1 MVTIAKALKIK
12 NRVAEKLRKAEKE
25 FMRVNSY
32 RVDLGVDNPPEEV
45 WDKLVSLRSDL
56 WHLKSAIAK
65 ANAPVQD
72 AIFEMAEIK
81 AEISYLGGL
90 TTTNGKVAVN
100 TNRYAGFSEDSDSDK
115 FVEYKAYFNRKEV
128 EERVEDLQA
137 DLDTL
142 QERLD
147 HFNNTT
153 KIDVAFLGE

>member
-32 RVDLGVDNPPEEV
+32 RVDLGVDNPPDEV
-45 WDKLVSLRSDL
+45 WDKLLSLRSDL

-90 TTTNGKVAVN
+90 STANGKVAVS
-100 TNRYAGFSEDSDSDK
+100 TNRYSLDDSDSDK
-115 FVEYKAYFNRKEV
+115 FIEYKAYFTRKEV